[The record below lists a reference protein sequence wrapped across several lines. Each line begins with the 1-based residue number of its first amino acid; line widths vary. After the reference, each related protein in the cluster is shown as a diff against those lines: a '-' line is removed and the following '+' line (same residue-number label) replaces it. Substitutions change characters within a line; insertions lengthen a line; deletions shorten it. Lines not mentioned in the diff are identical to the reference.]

1 MVIYYNITAFTVL
14 LIIFTV
20 SIGDLLQI
28 HLKKNYIKVIK
39 QKNIY
44 KYDSAITIKKAN

>member
-1 MVIYYNITAFTVL
+1 MGKIEIVIYYNITAFTVL

-39 QKNIY
+39 QKIY
-44 KYDSAITIKKAN
+44 ISTILQ